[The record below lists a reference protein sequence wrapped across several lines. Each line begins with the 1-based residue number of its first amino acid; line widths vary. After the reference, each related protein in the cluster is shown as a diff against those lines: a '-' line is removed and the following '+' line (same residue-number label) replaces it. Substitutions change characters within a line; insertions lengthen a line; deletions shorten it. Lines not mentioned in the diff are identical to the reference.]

1 MLIFIFR
8 RLIGL
13 VFVLFSIL
21 TLTFIVAHAAP
32 GDPVQ
37 TILGQRHDPR
47 LYRQLQHYYGLDK
60 PEFQQFISYLVGVL
74 HGDFGYSYQDS
85 SVSVGT
91 KLWQYIPISLSL
103 GLPALALSTLVGI
116 PLGVLAAVKRNSPAD
131 TLSMGMVLMLY
142 SVPTFVMIPLL
153 LTLNQR
159 VYDAGD
165 PYRQFTLPV
174 EGWGDL
180 QHAIMPVLVLAAPT
194 TAYVARLTRTSILS
208 VLQEEFLRTAR
219 AKGLPQRLILFKH
232 ALRVALLPIITY
244 LGPAI
249 ALLVTGTF
257 VVENLF
263 NIPGVGFGAVD
274 ALNKRDYAVVQ
285 GLTIVIAAAVVIMN
299 LLADILYSVLD
310 PRIGQPS

>member
-1 MLIFIFR
+1 MLVFILR

-13 VFVLFSIL
+13 VFVLLSIL
-21 TLTFIVAHAAP
+21 TLTFVIAHAAP

-37 TILGQRHDPR
+37 TILGQRHDPQ

-60 PEFQQFISYLVGVL
+60 PEFQQFVSYALGVL

-85 SVSVGT
+85 TVSVGT
-91 KLWQYIPISLSL
+91 KLWQYIPVSLSL
-103 GLPALALSTLVGI
+103 GLPALVLSTLLGI
-116 PLGVLAAVKRNSPAD
+116 PLGVLAAVKRNSTAD
-131 TLSMGMVLMLY
+131 TLSMGVALVLY
-142 SVPTFVMIPLL
+142 SVPTFVMIPVL

-159 VYDAGD
+159 LYDAGD
-165 PYRQFTLPV
+165 PYRHFTLPV

-180 QHAIMPVLVLAAPT
+180 QHAILPVAVLAAPNV
-194 TAYVARLTRTSILS
+194 AYIARLARTSILA
-208 VLQEEFLRTAR
+208 VLQEDYLRTAR
-219 AKGLPQRLILFKH
+219 AKGLPRRLVIFKH

-244 LGPAI
+244 LAPAI

-257 VVENLF
+257 IVENLF

-285 GLTIVIAAAVVIMN
+285 GLTIVIAAAVVVMN
-299 LLADILYSVLD
+299 LLSDFLYSVLD
-310 PRIGQPS
+310 PRIGASS